1 MPITPLFAAI
11 FGLIYIILSLGVV
24 RVRMGQKVSL
34 GHSDSLELE
43 TVVRIHANFSE
54 YVPMSLLLLWFLESI
69 SFNSTLVFY
78 LGCTLLLAR
87 LAHVVGMNNPKQFML
102 LRQLGVVG
110 TIGVILV
117 TSIALLWWYLP
128 ASV

>member
-11 FGLIYIILSLGVV
+11 FGLIYIVLSLTVV
-24 RVRMGQKVSL
+24 KSRMGKRVSL
-34 GHSDSLELE
+34 GNGDSSELE
-43 TVVRIHANFSE
+43 RAVRIHANFSE
-54 YVPMSLLLLWFLESI
+54 YVPTSLLLLWFLESI
-69 SFNSTLVFY
+69 SFDSTLVFY

-102 LRQLGVVG
+102 LRQLGMVG